1 MSINVREKLTQGGG
15 LIPVDAIEDHSP
27 NKEGVSQ
34 VMFCAIVMHIYLQK
48 LFYNQLR
55 S

>member
-34 VMFCAIVMHIYLQK
+34 VMLCAIVRHTDLQN
-48 LFYNQLR
+48 LFYNQFR
-55 S
+55 P